1 VTDRPQSPRRRA
13 RNAAWTRADLVALD
27 FETTGLDPA
36 RDEIVSFGTVP
47 VREGRIQ
54 MSESVYRLTKPDAPP
69 SPISVTIHGLRTQD
83 LAAAPALAETRLALA
98 DALRGRFL
106 LTWFA
111 PVENGFLRAIFG
123 GTRRTWERR
132 NIDVRL
138 LAIAAADDPE
148 GAQRWSLST
157 AARVHGVPVVDAHHA
172 LDDALVTAQLFLV
185 LATRREVN
193 GPARVA
199 DLLRAPAA
207 RTGG

>member
-1 VTDRPQSPRRRA
+1 M
-13 RNAAWTRADLVALD
+13 RNARWTRADLVALD

-47 VREGRIQ
+47 VRGGRIQ
-54 MSESVYRLTKPDAPP
+54 MSASDYRLTRPDLPP
-69 SPISVTIHGLRTQD
+69 SPVSVTIHGLRTQD
-83 LAAAPALAETRLALA
+83 LAGAPALAETRLALA
-98 DALRGRFL
+98 NALRRRFL

-148 GAQRWSLST
+148 GAARWSLST
-157 AARVHGVPVVDAHHA
+157 AARVHGVPVEDAHHA

-185 LATRREVN
+185 LATKRGLD
-193 GPARVA
+193 GPPRVA
-199 DLLRAPAA
+199 DLLRASGA
-207 RTGG
+207 RGGP

>member
-1 VTDRPQSPRRRA
+1 M
-13 RNAAWTRADLVALD
+13 RNARWTDADLVALD

-47 VREGRIQ
+47 VRGGRIQ
-54 MSESVYRLTKPDAPP
+54 MSSSDYRLTRPDVPP
-69 SPISVTIHGLRTQD
+69 SPVSVTIHGLRTQD

-98 DALRGRFL
+98 NALRGRFL

-132 NIDVRL
+132 TIDVRL
-138 LAIAAADDPE
+138 LAIGAADDPE
-148 GAQRWSLST
+148 DTARWSLST

-185 LATRREVN
+185 LATKRAVN

-199 DLLRAPAA
+199 DLLRAPEA
-207 RTGG
+207 RTDR

>member
-1 VTDRPQSPRRRA
+1 M
-13 RNAAWTRADLVALD
+13 RNARWTDADLVALD

-47 VREGRIQ
+47 VRGGRIQ
-54 MSESVYRLTKPDAPP
+54 MSSSDYRLTRPDVPP
-69 SPISVTIHGLRTQD
+69 SPVSVTIHGLRTQD

-98 DALRGRFL
+98 NALRGRFL

-138 LAIAAADDPE
+138 LAIGAADDPE
-148 GAQRWSLST
+148 DTARWSLST
-157 AARVHGVPVVDAHHA
+157 AARVHGGPVVDAHHA

-185 LATRREVN
+185 LATKRAVN

-199 DLLRAPAA
+199 DLLRAPEA
-207 RTGG
+207 RTDR

>member
-1 VTDRPQSPRRRA
+1 M
-13 RNAAWTRADLVALD
+13 RNARWTDADLVALD

-47 VREGRIQ
+47 VRGGRIQ
-54 MSESVYRLTKPDAPP
+54 MSSCDYRLTRPDVPP
-69 SPISVTIHGLRTQD
+69 SPVSVTIHGLRTQD

-98 DALRGRFL
+98 NALRGRFL

-138 LAIAAADDPE
+138 LAIGAADDPE
-148 GAQRWSLST
+148 DTARWSLST

-185 LATRREVN
+185 LATKRAVN

-199 DLLRAPAA
+199 DLLRAPEA
-207 RTGG
+207 RTDR